1 MALSKS
7 NPKFFETG
15 QISFSDIKNT
25 FGGSGATNIKAS
37 QYLRQLSEVNLD
49 DDVTTPTIPDSVENS
64 DIASSQS
71 NWNVEAFRGSNKE
84 MVITQ
89 SGQEADVSLDENS
102 DIWDGNLDK
111 NIPKRLVINGTV
123 YSTTNT
129 SPALSLTGNM
139 QNLDVEVSASGA
151 IYGEG
156 GLVNENGGDALYI
169 RNLRSTS
176 SVDLFSFGKIWSGGG
191 GGQNGNS
198 GNSGSRLSCST
209 INYFTTGNPYTGGRN
224 LGDAQPGLTCRSATG
239 GNPGGG
245 RALWHSAS
253 QNSIRNRC
261 RGGGTRRG
269 SGDASWNAGVQSG
282 LYQCSPHWTI
292 TCADRQYFN
301 KSGGGAGNG
310 GSGGSGQGFSRTKS
324 NGNSGNSGNCNSC
337 VRGGTSC
344 GNSGNPGNPGGDWG
358 QAGDRTVAGAA
369 ISKRNVRI
377 QYSTS
382 NTIKGREIDN

>member
-37 QYLRQLSEVNLD
+37 QYLRQLSEADLD
-49 DDVTTPTIPDSVENS
+49 DDTTTPTIPDSVENS

-71 NWNVEAFRGSNKE
+71 NWKVEAFRGSNKG

-111 NIPKRLVINGTV
+111 NIPKRLVIDGTV

-129 SPALSLTGNM
+129 SPALSISGNM
-139 QNLDVEVSASGA
+139 QNLDVEVSTSGA

-156 GLVNENGGDALYI
+156 GAIDQNGGDALYI
-169 RNLRSTS
+169 RNLRSS
-176 SVDLFSFGKIWSGGG
+176 SPVDLYVYGKLWSGGG
-191 GGQNGNS
+191 GGRGGNP
-198 GNSGSRLSCST
+198 GNSGSTLSCSQT
-209 INYFTTGNPYTGGRN
+209 NYFNTSNPYTGGRN
-224 LGDAQPGLTCRSATG
+224 LHEASPGKTCRRVTG
-239 GNPGGG
+239 GNPTGG
-245 RALWHSAS
+245 RAVWYSAR
-253 QNSIRNRC
+253 QNSVRNRC
-261 RGGGTRRG
+261 RGGTRRG
-269 SGDASWNAGVQSG
+269 QGVASWSARGQSG
-282 LYQCSPHWTI
+282 AYQCSPHWTI
-292 TCADRQYFN
+292 TCQDTNYYNR
-301 KSGGGAGNG
+301 SG
-310 GSGGSGQGFSRTKS
+310 GSGGNGGTGGLGQGFGRTKN
-324 NGNSGNSGNCNSC
+324 NGNSGNNGNCNSC
-337 VRGGTSC
+337 SGGGTSC
-344 GNSGNPGNPGGDWG
+344 GNSGNPGSAGGDWG
-358 QAGDRTVAGAA
+358 QAGNGGSAGAA

-382 NTIKGREIDN
+382 NTMKGREIDN